1 MTSPVRSRGRPSP
14 STGARAAVGVP
25 VPFAA
30 PPRAPMAQGPAF
42 GGAAVD
48 AASPFAP
55 QRAPSVSLA
64 SQLAPQKKAPP
75 WMAIAMVAAAAAFGV
90 TAGIAVFLR
99 PAAAPTPVVVQVP
112 GTPANAAA
120 TATTT
125 TAAATPTPDPTAS
138 AAATAAATRGPLVA
152 ANSTK
157 ANAAATTSS
166 AAPSKGPLDLH
177 GLTGVNV
184 GPGDN
189 PGSEAPKAPGQ
200 CLSEAQVTQVIGMH
214 SVGLRRSCWER
225 NTSSKLAANVTVSLT
240 IGGDGSAQ
248 GVSASGDDAAVA
260 SCIASDVR
268 NWHFPA
274 MGCSQK
280 TAIPFH
286 FVKQ

>member
-1 MTSPVRSRGRPSP
+1 MAP
-14 STGARAAVGVP
+14 GAP
-25 VPFAA
+25 
-30 PPRAPMAQGPAF
+30 F

-64 SQLAPQKKAPP
+64 PQLAQQKKAPP

-112 GTPANAAA
+112 GSPAAVAA

-125 TAAATPTPDPTAS
+125 AAATSPTSDPTAS
-138 AAATAAATRGPLVA
+138 AAATPSATRGPLVA
-152 ANSTK
+152 AVSTK
-157 ANAAATTSS
+157 ASPAPTASS
-166 AAPSKGPLDLH
+166 TAPSKGPLDLH

-184 GPGDN
+184 GPSDD
-189 PGSEAPKAPGQ
+189 PGSEAPRAPGQ

-248 GVSASGDDAAVA
+248 GVSASGDDPAVA
-260 SCIASDVR
+260 NCIAGDVR